1 MTHSIAMIF
10 DLVPYGMSKLKSIL
24 MSLTIRVTSKYI
36 WSSMTLELGREYVK
50 YAVWNFL
57 SEPTRVFSHPQ

>member
-36 WSSMTLELGREYVK
+36 
-50 YAVWNFL
+50 
-57 SEPTRVFSHPQ
+57 